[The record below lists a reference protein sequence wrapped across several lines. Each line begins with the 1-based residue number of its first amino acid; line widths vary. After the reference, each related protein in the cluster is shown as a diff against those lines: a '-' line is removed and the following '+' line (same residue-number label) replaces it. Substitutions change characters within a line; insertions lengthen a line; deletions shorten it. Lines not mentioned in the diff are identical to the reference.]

1 MEDDERAQLIEATRH
16 VDEELRKTEEV
27 RELLDATAN
36 RFKQTLELV
45 LWLDVQRE
53 LLGELLT
60 EALDWLERG
69 NGAPVDFTE
78 RARNVLGAMRP

>member
-45 LWLDVQRE
+45 LWLDVQRG
-53 LLGELLT
+53 LLGELLA
-60 EALDWLERG
+60 EALDYLDRG
-69 NGAPVDFTE
+69 EGAPADFME
-78 RARNVLGAMRP
+78 RARNVLGVMQP